1 MSEVVVLETSEG
13 TIEIELNRRAAPA
26 SVENFVQYVKSGFYD
41 GLVFHRVIK
50 NFMIQGGG
58 FTPDASE
65 KKTRPPIAF
74 EADNGLKNDAGTIAM
89 ARTNDPGSA
98 TSQFFINLKNNDFLN
113 HSASNDGYAVF
124 GKVTSGLDVVKKI
137 GEVKTATK
145 GFFEDWPAKD
155 VVIKNASYKA

>member
-1 MSEVVVLETSEG
+1 MEIVVLETSEG
-13 TIEIELNRRAAPA
+13 EIEVELNRRVAPA
-26 SVENFVQYVKSGFYD
+26 SAENFVQYVKSGFYD

-58 FTPDASE
+58 FSPAGNE
-65 KKTRPPIAF
+65 KPTKPPVAF
-74 EADNGLKNDAGTIAM
+74 EADNGLKNDLGTIAM

-137 GEVKTATK
+137 GECKTTTK

-155 VVIKNASYKA
+155 IVIKKASYRA

>member
-1 MSEVVVLETSEG
+1 MEIVVLETSEG
-13 TIEIELNRRAAPA
+13 NIEIELNRRVAPA

-41 GLVFHRVIK
+41 GLIFHRVIK
-50 NFMIQGGG
+50 NFMVQGGG
-58 FTPDASE
+58 FNSAGNE
-65 KKTRPPIAF
+65 KPTKPPIAF
-74 EADNGLKNDAGTIAM
+74 EADNGLKNDLGTIAM

-137 GEVKTATK
+137 GETKTATR

-155 VVIKNASYKA
+155 IVIKKASYRA